1 MATVTGREIRLKSWP
16 QGLPTIDNFEIVDV
30 PINEPSEG
38 EVMVKNIFMSVDPYM
53 RGRLRP
59 GKSYVSSFDKGSTLS
74 GGCIGRIEQSN
85 NPSFAVGNLV
95 LAGNGFRD
103 YFLSDGTDL
112 KTIDP
117 GELSPS
123 AYLGIMGMPGR
134 TAYVGLLHIGAPKA
148 GETVYVSA
156 AAGAVGSAVCQIAK
170 IKGCHVVGSA
180 GTDEKVR
187 WLVEEAGIDSAF
199 NYKNFNNL
207 SRELRRQCRDGVD
220 VYFEN
225 VGGDHLEAAISNMS
239 DFGRI
244 AVCGMIS
251 LYNDEKP
258 KPGPSNISQII
269 SKRIRMQG
277 FIVSDHPE
285 VADSCDKDMKT
296 WIKEGRIKWEE
307 TVVDGLD
314 HAIEGLIGLFNGTN
328 TGKMVVKI

>member
-1 MATVTGREIRLKSWP
+1 MATISGREIRLKSWP
-16 QGLPTIDNFEIVDV
+16 QGLPAVDNFEIVDV
-30 PINEPSEG
+30 SIDEPSEG
-38 EVMVKNIFMSVDPYM
+38 EVIVRNIFMSVDPYM

-59 GKSYVSSFDKGSTLS
+59 GKSYVSAFNIGSTLS
-74 GGCIGRIEQSN
+74 GGCVGKIEQSN
-85 NPSFAVGNLV
+85 NPSFAVGSLV
-95 LAGNGFRD
+95 LAGSGFRD

-112 KTIDP
+112 KAVDP

-134 TAYVGLLHIGAPKA
+134 TAYVGLLHVGTPKA

-187 WLVEEAGIDSAF
+187 WLVEDAGIDSAF

-207 SRELRRQCRDGVD
+207 SRELRRQCPDGVD

-225 VGGDHLEAAISNMS
+225 VGGDHLEAAISSMN

-258 KPGPSNISQII
+258 RPGPSNITQVI

-285 VADSCDKDMKT
+285 VADSCYKDMKT

-307 TVVDGLD
+307 TVIDGLD
-314 HAIEGLIGLFNGTN
+314 HAIEGLIGLFSGVN